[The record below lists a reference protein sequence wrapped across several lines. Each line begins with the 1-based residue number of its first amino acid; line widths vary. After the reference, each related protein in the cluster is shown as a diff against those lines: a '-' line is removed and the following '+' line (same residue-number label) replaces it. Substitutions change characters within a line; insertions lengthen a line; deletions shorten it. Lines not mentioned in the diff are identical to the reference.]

1 MDTEGRRLW
10 GYLAK
15 YHVGKDNANTAGN
28 LGVVLQI
35 GGLDG
40 VQVREVITRNLEAF
54 PGFVAACSRGF
65 FVAVTGKEIADYLAD
80 LDGRCAGLEH
90 RRLSLRRAALAQ
102 GWVENGETWERN
114 IRERIEASA
123 ERLLGTPVRI
133 TRNDG
138 SLFEKAALADGRN
151 EP

>member
-1 MDTEGRRLW
+1 MDTEGKRLW
-10 GYLAK
+10 SYLSQF
-15 YHVGKDNANTAGN
+15 HRGRDNANTAGN

-40 VQVREVITRNLEAF
+40 VGVRDVITRNLEAF
-54 PGFVAACSRGF
+54 PGFVAACSHGF
-65 FVAVTGKEIADYLAD
+65 FVAHTGKEIADYLAD

-90 RRLSLRRAALAQ
+90 RRLALRRAAVAL
-102 GWVENGETWERN
+102 GWVENEGMWERN
-114 IRERIEASA
+114 MKEHVEESA
-123 ERLLGTPVRI
+123 GRLMGRPVRI

-138 SLFEKAALADGRN
+138 SLFEEAALADGRN